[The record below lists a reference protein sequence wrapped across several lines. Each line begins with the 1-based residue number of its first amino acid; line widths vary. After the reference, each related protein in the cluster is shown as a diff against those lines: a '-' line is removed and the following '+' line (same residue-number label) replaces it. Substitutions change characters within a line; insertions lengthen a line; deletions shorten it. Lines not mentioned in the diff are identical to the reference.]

1 MRVNNTFR
9 KIIDCFWRKHCRD
22 SPCQT
27 SSVVFQIFLRFF
39 FLTRS
44 LIDRCQI
51 VTDTCKNNVSKFV
64 WKPFKSPLS
73 IRKWKSFGEAYL
85 LNLHHLYFNYHLLAK
100 KIVQFMEDF
109 AVFTALIHSSSF
121 GKHFV
126 KFKKIYV
133 IYRLRVG
140 PYGEKLC
147 PRSWKC
153 SIFKTSVT
161 VFHHTNLPASK

>member
-73 IRKWKSFGEAYL
+73 LRKWKSPLFYL
-85 LNLHHLYFNYHLLAK
+85 PFTRSR
-100 KIVQFMEDF
+100 IVHFMEDL
-109 AVFTALIHSSSF
+109 AVSTALNHSGSF
-121 GKHFV
+121 EKNFV
-126 KFKKIYV
+126 KFKNV
-133 IYRLRVG
+133 IYRLRCG
-140 PYGEKLC
+140 PYCEKLW
-147 PRSWKC
+147 PRSWKF
-153 SIFKTSVT
+153 SRPRSQFFTISV
-161 VFHHTNLPASK
+161 PE

>member
-51 VTDTCKNNVSKFV
+51 VTDTCKNDVLKFV

-73 IRKWKSFGEAYL
+73 LRKWKCFGEATL
-85 LNLHHLYFNYHLLAK
+85 FNLHHLYFNYHLLTQK
-100 KIVQFMEDF
+100 LFCLWKILPYLQPQIIQ
-109 AVFTALIHSSSF
+109 VFSERISL
-121 GKHFV
+121 
-126 KFKKIYV
+126 
-133 IYRLRVG
+133 
-140 PYGEKLC
+140 
-147 PRSWKC
+147 SWKNTLL
-153 SIFKTSVT
+153 ITY
-161 VFHHTNLPASK
+161 VFSRFSWILDSEKCQ